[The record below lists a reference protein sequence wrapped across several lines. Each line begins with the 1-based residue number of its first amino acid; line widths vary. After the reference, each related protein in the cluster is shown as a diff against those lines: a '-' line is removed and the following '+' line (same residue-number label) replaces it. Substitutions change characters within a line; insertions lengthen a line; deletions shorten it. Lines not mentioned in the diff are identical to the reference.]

1 MTPSLKAAID
11 QPQRAQ
17 RTQSGQTATKW
28 KKTESWPDIFISGW
42 ERDGLHPPGNRARLT
57 NRLFF
62 SAPQWSN
69 LFGDCEQIAGHEDF
83 NRGFRG

>member
-1 MTPSLKAAID
+1 MTQSLKAAIG

-17 RTQSGQTATKW
+17 RTQSGQAATKW
-28 KKTESWPDIFISGW
+28 KKTESWPNRIISGW

-62 SAPQWSN
+62 SALQ
-69 LFGDCEQIAGHEDF
+69 
-83 NRGFRG
+83 